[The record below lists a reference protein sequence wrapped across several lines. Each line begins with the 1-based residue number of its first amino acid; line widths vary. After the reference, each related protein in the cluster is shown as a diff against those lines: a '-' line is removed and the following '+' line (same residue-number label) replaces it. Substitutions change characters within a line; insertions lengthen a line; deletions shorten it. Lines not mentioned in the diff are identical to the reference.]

1 MATHDVVADIMLEDK
16 IANLWPDYPCLYDVK
31 SPDFKNRDLRERSFQ
46 DIAEKVGESGKCL
59 DINTTN
65 KDKGNLATNQRF
77 YPLT

>member
-16 IANLWPDYPCLYDVK
+16 MADLWPDYPCLYDVK

-46 DIAEKVGESGKCL
+46 DIAEKVGKSGKFL
-59 DINTTN
+59 DINT
-65 KDKGNLATNQRF
+65 DKGNLATNQPF